1 MTLDILLTLF
11 LVFLNGFFVAAEFA
25 IVKVRSSQIAL
36 QAGTTSKKAAE
47 TIIENLD
54 GFLAATQLGITLA
67 SLGLGWV
74 GEDVVSR
81 IILNVMEAINLP
93 ITEKLAHSIAI
104 PIAFA
109 TLTVLHIVFGELA
122 PKSLAIR
129 YPTATTLSVS
139 VPLRIFYFVFK
150 PFISLLN
157 GFANL
162 ILKIFGIKPVSE
174 NEIHSEEELRL
185 IIAES
190 EEGGAIESSE
200 RELIQNVFDFDDRIV
215 KQVMVPRIKISG
227 LNYNAPLSE
236 AIQIVLKEGYSRY
249 PLYDKSL
256 DEIKGIV
263 HSKDIVQHYINKT
276 NKSLLEISHSPYMV
290 TENKPIDHLLREFQ
304 KKKVQMAIVISEY
317 GGTIG
322 IVTLEDI
329 LEELVGEIQ
338 DEHDHEAQIVV
349 QTGNAYRIIATSS
362 IHDINKSLEVP
373 LEESEDYETLAGL
386 LLMIRPTDLKEGE
399 MFQIADYNVKILKM
413 NRTLPELVELRLEP
427 TPDEDNS

>member
-1 MTLDILLTLF
+1 MAFDILLTLF

-25 IVKVRSSQIAL
+25 IVKVRSSKIAL
-36 QAGTTSKKAAE
+36 QAGTNSKKAAE
-47 TIIENLD
+47 VIIENLD

-74 GEDVVSR
+74 GEGVVSVL
-81 IILNVMEAINLP
+81 IMNLMATLDIP
-93 ITEKLAHSIAI
+93 ITEEVAHRIAI
-104 PIAFA
+104 PVAFI
-109 TLTVLHIVFGELA
+109 TLTILHIVFGELA
-122 PKSLAIR
+122 PKSIAIR
-129 YPTATTLSVS
+129 YPTSTTLSVS
-139 VPLRIFYFVFK
+139 IPLRVFYFIFK

-162 ILKIFGIKPVSE
+162 ILKMIGIKPVSE
-174 NEIHSEEELRL
+174 GEIHSEEELRL

-227 LNYNAPLSE
+227 MNYNAPLSE
-236 AIQIVLKEGYSRY
+236 AIQIMLKEGYSRY
-249 PLYDKSL
+249 PLFDKSL

-276 NKSLLEISHSPYMV
+276 NKTLLEIAHPPYTV

-304 KKKVQMAIVISEY
+304 KKKVQMAVVISEY

-338 DEHDHEAQIVV
+338 DEHDQEAQIVT
-349 QTGNAYRIIATSS
+349 QSGDTYRIIATSS
-362 IHDINKSLEVP
+362 IHDINKSLDVP
-373 LEESEDYETLAGL
+373 LPESEDYETLAGL
-386 LLMIRPTDLKEGE
+386 LLMLKSSDLKEAE
-399 MFQIADYNVKILKM
+399 EFNIDNYAVKIIKM
-413 NRTLPELVELRLEP
+413 NRTLPEIVELRLLNEINEKP
-427 TPDEDNS
+427 